1 VKKEAKMQ
9 YILLPILTVGILL
22 FSACGASVTTI
33 TPPPETITI
42 TPPPETITITPPP
55 ETITIT
61 PPPETITI
69 TPPPETITITPPPLE
84 TSIQVIESLSPQE
97 AFALIQQNQD
107 NSDFVIID
115 VRTLEEIAEGYI
127 EGAIFINF
135 YSDTF
140 RDELDSLDKDKV
152 YLIYCRGGGRSELT
166 LLIIEELGFMEAYDI
181 LGGFT
186 AWKDAGLPIIGQ
198 EQSPGQSPP
207 DMM

>member
-1 VKKEAKMQ
+1 VPVLA
-9 YILLPILTVGILL
+9 
-22 FSACGASVTTI
+22 ACAGGTT
-33 TPPPETITI
+33 TTPPETITI

-61 PPPETITI
+61 PPPETVTI
-69 TPPPETITITPPPLE
+69 TPALPQI
-84 TSIQVIESLSPQE
+84 IESISPQE
-97 AFALIQQNQD
+97 AFALIQQNQG

-166 LLIIEELGFMEAYDI
+166 LFIIEELGFMEAYDI
-181 LGGFT
+181 LGGFA